1 MHNAAFSSQQLPAQE
16 TTQVHCPLFL
26 LADDLTGACD
36 ASAPFLHAGL
46 QARVWLGTAPEF
58 PATEAVQAFN
68 TATRDL
74 DPANAADLLA
84 RTAATLHAAPRRRIF
99 KKVDSALR
107 GPIAAEVL
115 AVHRALGTRAILF
128 APAFPTTGR
137 TVRAG
142 VLHLTDAAGTR
153 LQQSLLQLFPPS
165 LHAQAALIA
174 TPDQFAPALAAGK
187 SLLLCDAETDQ
198 DLAAMAKA
206 AEALP
211 GLLYAGSA
219 GLAAAVAS
227 LSRPQIP
234 YPAFPSPQRA
244 LIVCGTA
251 HPVTALQ
258 LARLDASLQAQSSP
272 AVRVLRIPCK
282 PGDEA
287 PIRETLA
294 SFDPNA
300 ILLTGGETALFVART
315 LGAHSILLRGEVA
328 PGIPWGIAQGGG
340 LQGRIVITKSGGFGA
355 PDLFQQIFAAP
366 TGCA

>member
-1 MHNAAFSSQQLPAQE
+1 MHNAAVSSQQLPAQE
-16 TTQVHCPLFL
+16 TARANCPLFL

-36 ASAPFLHAGL
+36 AAAPFLHAGHVV
-46 QARVWLGTAPEF
+46 RVWLGAAPEF
-58 PATEAVQAFN
+58 PAAETVQAFN
-68 TATRDL
+68 TDSRDL
-74 DPANAADLLA
+74 GSEEAASLLL
-84 RTAATLHAAPRRRIF
+84 RTVSALPAAPRRRIF

-128 APAFPTTGR
+128 APAFPATGR

-142 VLHLTDAAGTR
+142 ILHLADAAGIHE
-153 LQQSLLQLFPPS
+153 QQPLLQLFPPS
-165 LHAQAALIA
+165 LHAQASLIA
-174 TPDQFAPALAAGK
+174 TPDQLASALAAGK
-187 SLLLCDAETDQ
+187 SLLLCDAESDQ
-198 DLAAMAKA
+198 DLSALAKA

-227 LSRPQIP
+227 LSGPQIP
-234 YPAFPSPQRA
+234 YAAFPNPQRV

-258 LARLDASLQAQSSP
+258 LQRLATSLHTPTSAS
-272 AVRVLRIPCK
+272 VRVLRIPCE

-287 PIRETLA
+287 PIRDTLT
-294 SFDPNA
+294 SFDPDA

-355 PDLFQQIFAAP
+355 PDLLQQLFAAP

>member
-1 MHNAAFSSQQLPAQE
+1 MHNTAVSSQQLPAQE
-16 TTQVHCPLFL
+16 TAQANCPVFL

-36 ASAPFLHAGL
+36 AAAPFLHAGL
-46 QARVWLGTAPEF
+46 QARVWLGAAPAF

-68 TATRDL
+68 TASRAL
-74 DPANAADLLA
+74 GPEQAAEVLIRA
-84 RTAATLHAAPRRRIF
+84 VAALPAAPRRIF

-107 GPIAAEVL
+107 GPIASEVL
-115 AVHRALGTRAILF
+115 AVHRALGTQAILF
-128 APAFPTTGR
+128 APAFPATGR

-142 VLHLTDAAGTR
+142 VLHLADAAGR
-153 LQQSLLQLFPPS
+153 HEQHPLLQLFPPS

-174 TPDQFAPALAAGK
+174 TPEQLAPALAAGK

-198 DLAAMAKA
+198 DLSALAKA

-227 LSRPQIP
+227 LSGRQIP
-234 YPAFPSPQRA
+234 YAPFPSVQRA
-244 LIVCGTA
+244 LVIAGTT

-258 LARLDASLQAQSSP
+258 LERLSLAQPAPTNP
-272 AVRVLRIPCK
+272 AVRVLRIPCE

-287 PIRETLA
+287 PIRDTLA
-294 SFDPNA
+294 SFDPQA

-328 PGIPWGIAQGGG
+328 PGIPWGIAQGGS

-355 PDLFQQIFAAP
+355 PDLLQQLFAAP
-366 TGCA
+366 TGPA

>member
-1 MHNAAFSSQQLPAQE
+1 MHNAAVSSQLLPAQE
-16 TTQVHCPLFL
+16 TAHANCPLFL

-36 ASAPFLHAGL
+36 AAAPFLHAGL
-46 QARVWLGTAPEF
+46 QARVWLGAAPEF

-68 TATRDL
+68 TASRAL
-74 DPANAADLLA
+74 GPEQAAEILLRA
-84 RTAATLHAAPRRRIF
+84 IAALPTAPRRVF

-115 AVHRALGTRAILF
+115 AAHRALGTRAILF
-128 APAFPTTGR
+128 APAFPATGR

-142 VLHLTDAAGTR
+142 ILHLADAAGR
-153 LQQSLLQLFPPS
+153 HEQESLLQLFPPS
-165 LHAQAALIA
+165 LHAEAARI
-174 TPDQFAPALAAGK
+174 TNPDQLASALAAGK

-198 DLAAMAKA
+198 DLSALAKA

-219 GLAAAVAS
+219 GLAAAIAS
-227 LSRPQIP
+227 LSSQQTAYAP
-234 YPAFPSPQRA
+234 FPSVQRA
-244 LIVCGTA
+244 LVIAGTT

-258 LARLDASLQAQSSP
+258 LERLENSLHTQSSP
-272 AVRVLRIPCK
+272 AVHVLRIPCE

-287 PIRETLA
+287 PIRDTLA
-294 SFDPNA
+294 SFDPQTL
-300 ILLTGGETALFVART
+300 LLTGGETALFVARA

-355 PDLFQQIFAAP
+355 PDLLQQLFAAP
-366 TGCA
+366 TGSA